1 MRHHDGMTPDRGGFT
16 IIELLIAITV
26 FAIVLA
32 AALELLGVQSR
43 AMAMGADRV
52 SATQNLQYA
61 ANWLTRDI
69 RAAGTSVP
77 PGQPFLVYA
86 DSEVIA
92 FNADYATNLPAD
104 PSAMYYDPDLPPGAV
119 MALTPANRIQIPLTN
134 FWYPSTNYAGS
145 PAELI
150 IFFFRPDSST
160 PRLDDYVLW
169 RQVNDRP
176 PELVAR
182 GLVRSD
188 DGRPFFQYF
197 RLVPGANGVQIDSV
211 RPNRLPL
218 IHTSPLH
225 PGPADVGA
233 AATIDSIR
241 GVRVSFATTD
251 YGPGGASERIRSIS
265 RVIWLPNA
273 SQAQLRIC
281 GDEPIFGAIVEAD
294 VLDEEG
300 VPVIEVKWGAA
311 VDETAGEQDVVRYLV
326 WKRVAGE
333 PEWGDP
339 YLSVPAGSAASS
351 YSHIDRDVQRG
362 VAYEYA
368 VAAQDCTPTLSRP
381 IIVGP
386 VLAEISNP

>member
-1 MRHHDGMTPDRGGFT
+1 MTPDRGGFT
-16 IIELLIAITV
+16 LIELLIAITV
-26 FAIVLA
+26 FAVVLA
-32 AALELLGVQSR
+32 AALELLGVESR

-69 RAAGTSVP
+69 RSVGTSVP

-104 PSAMYYDPDLPPGAV
+104 PSAIYYDPHLPPGAI
-119 MALTPANRIQIPLTN
+119 MALTPENRIQIPLSN
-134 FWYPSTNYAGS
+134 FWYPSTSYVGS
-145 PAELI
+145 PAELL

-160 PRLDDYVLW
+160 PRPDDYVLM

-182 GLVRSD
+182 GLLRSE

-197 RLVPGANGVQIDSV
+197 RLVPGTNGARVDTV
-211 RPNRLPL
+211 RPNALPL
-218 IHTSPLH
+218 AHTAPVH
-225 PGPADVGA
+225 PGPADVGS

-241 GVRVSFATTD
+241 GVRVSLASTD
-251 YGPGGASERIRSIS
+251 DAPGNASERIRSIS

-273 SQAQLRIC
+273 GQAQVRVC
-281 GDEPIFGAIVEAD
+281 GDEPMFGSLVTANVM
-294 VLDEEG
+294 DEEG
-300 VPVIEVKWGAA
+300 VPVIEVTWFPA
-311 VDETAGEQDVVRYLV
+311 VDETGGEEDIVRYVV
-326 WKRVAGE
+326 WKRLAGE
-333 PEWGDP
+333 SSWGDP
-339 YLSVPAGSAASS
+339 YLSVPAGSEASS
-351 YSHIDRDVQRG
+351 YSHIDRDVQSG
-362 VAYEYA
+362 QAYEYA
-368 VAAQDCTPTLSRP
+368 VAAQDCTPTLSP
-381 IIVGP
+381 LVIAGP